1 MGNSG
6 HWIAGMIRWAG
17 GEDTLARDGTDSV
30 RIAWDEVRRCEPEVI
45 VISPCGFGTE
55 QSFIQAQEL
64 KHLPG
69 WASLPAVKNGRGFAV
84 DGNSYFARPG
94 PRLIEGLELLTHL
107 IHPELFEWHGEKT
120 LSRRWFEMNA
130 KEKM

>member
-69 WASLPAVKNGRGFAV
+69 WASLPAVKNGLVFANDHGIRAVSFNVDSFSDLIREIHHVGDLVDTKAAAKRGKK
-84 DGNSYFARPG
+84 P
-94 PRLIEGLELLTHL
+94 LT
-107 IHPELFEWHGEKT
+107 FVTFGQV
-120 LSRRWFEMNA
+120 
-130 KEKM
+130 